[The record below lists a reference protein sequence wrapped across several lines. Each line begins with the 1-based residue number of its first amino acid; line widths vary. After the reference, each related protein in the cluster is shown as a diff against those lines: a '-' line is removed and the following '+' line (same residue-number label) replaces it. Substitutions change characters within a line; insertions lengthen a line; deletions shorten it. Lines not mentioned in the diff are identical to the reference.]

1 VKTDVA
7 VIGGGPAGT
16 AAALTLL
23 RYTKHEVL
31 VVEGTNYELPRPG
44 ETVSAAVVP
53 LLEYLGA
60 WQKIQNEQKLEAYSS
75 EAAWGAPTLA
85 TRDFV
90 FTGRGSGWHL
100 DRRAFDAALAAH
112 VSETG
117 GKLLTRTWLRS
128 ARYRQDR
135 WELEVSSENGPM
147 RLSAEQV
154 IDATGRRS
162 SFGQRAGAKRRV
174 YDDLV
179 GVLGYFETED
189 GINVVHSVLVESMPT
204 GWWYSAPLPGG
215 RLVTAFMTDAD
226 QLRKDKLVEE
236 GNFLEQLAATSYT
249 QARIGGGRLAAGPH
263 VFPAG
268 MQQLDPCIGTG
279 WVAAGDAAVA
289 FDPLASLGIGHA
301 LASGI
306 QGARIADERL
316 RGSDELAMAFPADVE
331 RHLNTFRMQQ
341 RNVYSAE
348 RRWPDEPF
356 WARRQ

>member
-1 VKTDVA
+1 
-7 VIGGGPAGT
+7 
-16 AAALTLL
+16 
-23 RYTKHEVL
+23 
-31 VVEGTNYELPRPG
+31 
-44 ETVSAAVVP
+44 
-53 LLEYLGA
+53 
-60 WQKIQNEQKLEAYSS
+60 
-75 EAAWGAPTLA
+75 
-85 TRDFV
+85 
-90 FTGRGSGWHL
+90 
-100 DRRAFDAALAAH
+100 
-112 VSETG
+112 
-117 GKLLTRTWLRS
+117 
-128 ARYRQDR
+128 
-135 WELEVSSENGPM
+135 
-147 RLSAEQV
+147 
-154 IDATGRRS
+154 
-162 SFGQRAGAKRRV
+162 
-174 YDDLV
+174 
-179 GVLGYFETED
+179 
-189 GINVVHSVLVESMPT
+189 
-204 GWWYSAPLPGG
+204 
-215 RLVTAFMTDAD
+215 
-226 QLRKDKLVEE
+226 VEE